1 MFFFGIEVAKYIFSK
16 QKSEPQIRK
25 LKMQNKMFY
34 FIYNK
39 KLKQYKQKKLQTM
52 FEAFVLK
59 AAPKLRS

>member
-39 KLKQYKQKKLQTM
+39 KLKQYKQKKLQT
-52 FEAFVLK
+52 
-59 AAPKLRS
+59 